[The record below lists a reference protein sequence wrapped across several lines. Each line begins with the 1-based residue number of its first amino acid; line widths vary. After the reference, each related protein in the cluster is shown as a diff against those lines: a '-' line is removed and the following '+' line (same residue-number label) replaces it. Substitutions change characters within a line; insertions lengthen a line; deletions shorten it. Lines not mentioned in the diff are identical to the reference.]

1 MFKVFLL
8 LLGCGVFARALMALL
23 KNDKLPISRTF
34 RLRRSI
40 ALDTLVEVL
49 KSLNLRFN
57 LVALVALNLAF
68 PLMWSL
74 KFQEVPVL
82 YVLLA

>member
-1 MFKVFLL
+1 ML
-8 LLGCGVFARALMALL
+8 
-23 KNDKLPISRTF
+23 
-34 RLRRSI
+34 RL
-40 ALDTLVEVL
+40 AFDTLVEVL
-49 KSLNLRFN
+49 KSLILGIN

-74 KFQEVPVL
+74 NFQEVPVL

>member
-1 MFKVFLL
+1 MKMVYHV
-8 LLGCGVFARALMALL
+8 G
-23 KNDKLPISRTF
+23 
-34 RLRRSI
+34 I
-40 ALDTLVEVL
+40 APDGIVEVL

-57 LVALVALNLAF
+57 LVALVALNLAY

-74 KFQEVPVL
+74 KFQEVPIL

>member
-1 MFKVFLL
+1 MH
-8 LLGCGVFARALMALL
+8 
-23 KNDKLPISRTF
+23 LPGRPGRHTATPLHGELAF
-34 RLRRSI
+34 
-40 ALDTLVEVL
+40 DTLVEVL
-49 KSLNLRFN
+49 KSLILGIN

>member
-1 MFKVFLL
+1 MVCWDPLIDL
-8 LLGCGVFARALMALL
+8 NYEIGIGVKAAVAF
-23 KNDKLPISRTF
+23 
-34 RLRRSI
+34 
-40 ALDTLVEVL
+40 DTLVEVL
-49 KSLNLRFN
+49 KSLILGIN